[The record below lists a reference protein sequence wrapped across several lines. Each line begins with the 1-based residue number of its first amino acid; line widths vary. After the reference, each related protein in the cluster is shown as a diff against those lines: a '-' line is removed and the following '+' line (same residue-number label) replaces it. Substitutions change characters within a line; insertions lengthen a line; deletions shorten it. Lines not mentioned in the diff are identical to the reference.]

1 MRPAADL
8 TAAGFFLRLSD
19 RAESAPAAVAAARV
33 PTLNK
38 TGTIPSPR
46 GDISVAPRVIKRVGK
61 ALTAAGKILSF
72 ARCAAAKEAAKAP
85 SAIAASDKGVSIADG
100 SADLTATA
108 SLTIVSGGSNWDDSW
123 DDAGEIDLP

>member
-8 TAAGFFLRLSD
+8 TAAGVFLRLSD

-61 ALTAAGKILSF
+61 ALTAAAGKILSF
-72 ARCAAAKEAAKAP
+72 ARCAAAKEAAKMNFL
-85 SAIAASDKGVSIADG
+85 IFFY
-100 SADLTATA
+100 L
-108 SLTIVSGGSNWDDSW
+108 
-123 DDAGEIDLP
+123 